1 MPSLSTLAAV
11 ISTLATSISALQVR
25 VHDDTFTP
33 DVVLS
38 VTRQNVFIAGIER
51 YSTLVNDSTPAP
63 ELRVPEGQVVWIRV
77 HNDMDDANVTM
88 HWHGLT
94 QAAYPFSDGTP
105 LASQWPIPP
114 HHFFD
119 YELRTGNGT
128 AGTYFYHAH
137 VGFEAITATGPLIV
151 ESAEPPPYEYDDE
164 RIVFLQE
171 LYNQTDTEVEDG
183 LLSAPLRWPGEP
195 KCWLINGKGISN
207 YGIVDPSSATLDIIN
222 VEPSKTYRFRY
233 VAGTSLVYASFGF
246 ENHTDL
252 KVIEADSHYTKPY
265 PVEFLQMGSGQRFS
279 TLFETKTCDE
289 LNSLG
294 KLDYYLQIES
304 RDRASVVTNYA
315 ILRYDGSSCNP
326 ALSGDNI
333 HVSTDSN
340 PPTAPITLPPTV
352 NGYLDY
358 VLEPLEPNDFPTAVE
373 VTRRVIINVQQ
384 IVDMWYYWKD
394 NNVTWTED
402 ASDPRMH
409 VTPSKP
415 YLVALYLNESSYLPN
430 YNAAVMNDGL
440 DPKTKTYPAKLG
452 EVLEIVLQNVGT
464 RTYDGSAGGGLDTHP
479 WHMHGRHY
487 YDIGAGE
494 GPYDPQVA
502 EERLKGTTPI
512 QRDTTM
518 LYRYNA
524 TTGVDEVRAWRAWRV
539 RVENAGVW
547 MAHCHIL
554 QHMIS
559 GMQIPFI
566 FGDTKD
572 IVNVGIPE
580 VRGYLTYG
588 GDVYGNSTHAPT
600 VIHFSESD

>member
-1 MPSLSTLAAV
+1 MPSLSTFAAV
-11 ISTLATSISALQVR
+11 ILTLATGISALKAHI
-25 VHDDTFTP
+25 HDSNFTP
-33 DVVLS
+33 DIVLS
-38 VTRQNVFIAGIER
+38 VTRQNVNIAGIER
-51 YSTLVNDSTPAP
+51 YSTLVNGSTPAP
-63 ELRVPEGQVVWIRV
+63 ELRISEDQVTWIRV
-77 HNDMDDANVTM
+77 HNDMDDANLTM

-114 HHFFD
+114 SHFFD
-119 YELRTGNGT
+119 YELRTGNVT

-137 VGFEAITATGPLIV
+137 VGFQAITATGPLIV
-151 ESAEPPPYEYDDE
+151 ESAEPPPYDYDDE

-171 LYNQTDTEVEDG
+171 LYNQTDEQVEQG
-183 LLSAPLRWPGEP
+183 LLTAPLIWPGEP
-195 KCWLINGKGISN
+195 KSWLINGKGISS

-222 VEPSKTYRFRY
+222 VEPDKTYRFRY
-233 VAGTSLVYASFGF
+233 IAGTSLAYASFAF

-252 KVIEADSHYTKPY
+252 KVIEADGHYTKPY
-265 PVEFLQMGSGQRFS
+265 PVDFIQMGSGQRFS
-279 TLFETKTCDE
+279 TLFQTKTCDE
-289 LNSLG
+289 LNTLG
-294 KLDYYLQIES
+294 KLDYYMQIES
-304 RDRASVVTNYA
+304 RDRTALQSRVE
-315 ILRYDGSSCNP
+315 RDGV
-326 ALSGDNI
+326 
-333 HVSTDSN
+333 HVSTTSN
-340 PPTAPITLPPTV
+340 PSTTPITLPPIE

-358 VLEPLEPNDFPTAVE
+358 VLAPLEPNDFPTAAE
-373 VTRRVIINVQQ
+373 VTRRVVINVQQ
-384 IVDMWYYWKD
+384 IVKKWYYWTD

-402 ASDPRMH
+402 ANDPRMH
-409 VTPSKP
+409 TTPSKP
-415 YLVALYLNESSYLPN
+415 YLVALYLNETSYLPN
-430 YNAAVMNDGL
+430 YSAAVMSDGL

-452 EVLEIVLQNVGT
+452 EVLEIVLQNIGA

-494 GPYDPQVA
+494 GAYDPAVA
-502 EERLKGTTPI
+502 EEKLKGTTPV

-539 RVENAGVW
+539 RVEDAGVW

-554 QHMIS
+554 QHMIQ
-559 GMQIPFI
+559 GMQTPFV
-566 FGDTKD
+566 FGDTED
-572 IVNVGIPE
+572 IVTVGIPE
-580 VRGYLTYG
+580 VKGYLTYG

>member
-1 MPSLSTLAAV
+1 MPSLSTFAAV
-11 ISTLATSISALQVR
+11 ILTLATGISALKAHI
-25 VHDDTFTP
+25 HDSTFTP
-33 DVVLS
+33 DIVLS
-38 VTRQNVFIAGIER
+38 VTRQNVNIAGIER
-51 YSTLVNDSTPAP
+51 YSTLVNGSTPAP
-63 ELRVPEGQVVWIRV
+63 ELRISEDQVTWIRV
-77 HNDMDDANVTM
+77 HNDMDDANLTM

-114 HHFFD
+114 SHFFD
-119 YELRTGNGT
+119 YELRTGNVT

-137 VGFEAITATGPLIV
+137 VGFQAITATGPLIV
-151 ESAEPPPYEYDDE
+151 ESAEPPPYDYDDE

-171 LYNQTDTEVEDG
+171 LYNQTDEQVEQG
-183 LLSAPLRWPGEP
+183 LLTAPLIWPGEP
-195 KCWLINGKGISN
+195 KSWLINGKGISS

-222 VEPSKTYRFRY
+222 VEPDKTYRFRY
-233 VAGTSLVYASFGF
+233 IAGTSLAYASFAF

-252 KVIEADSHYTKPY
+252 KVIEADGHYTKPY
-265 PVEFLQMGSGQRFS
+265 PVDFIQMGSGQRFS
-279 TLFETKTCDE
+279 TLFRTKTCDE
-289 LNSLG
+289 LNTLG
-294 KLDYYLQIES
+294 KLDYYMQIES
-304 RDRASVVTNYA
+304 RDRTAVTRNYA
-315 ILRYDGSSCNP
+315 VLRYDGSSCNP
-326 ALSGDNI
+326 VLSGDGV
-333 HVSTDSN
+333 HVSTTSN
-340 PPTAPITLPPTV
+340 PSTTPIALPPIE

-358 VLEPLEPNDFPTAVE
+358 VLAPLEPNDFPTAAE
-373 VTRRVIINVQQ
+373 VTRRVVINVQQ
-384 IVDMWYYWKD
+384 IVKKWYYWTD

-402 ASDPRMH
+402 ANDPRMH
-409 VTPSKP
+409 TTPSKP
-415 YLVALYLNESSYLPN
+415 YLVALYLNEMSYLPN
-430 YNAAVMNDGL
+430 YNAAVMSDGL

-452 EVLEIVLQNVGT
+452 EVLEIVLQNIGA

-494 GPYDPQVA
+494 GAYDPAVA
-502 EERLKGTTPI
+502 EEKLKGTTPV

-539 RVENAGVW
+539 RVEDAGVW

-554 QHMIS
+554 QHMIQ
-559 GMQIPFI
+559 GMQTPFV
-566 FGDTKD
+566 FGDTED
-572 IVNVGIPE
+572 IVTVGIPE
-580 VRGYLTYG
+580 VKGYLTYG